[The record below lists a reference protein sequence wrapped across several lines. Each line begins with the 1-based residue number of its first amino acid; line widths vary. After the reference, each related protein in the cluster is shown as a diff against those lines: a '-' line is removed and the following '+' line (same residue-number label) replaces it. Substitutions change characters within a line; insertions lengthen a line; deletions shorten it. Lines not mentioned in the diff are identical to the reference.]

1 MPKWFLEKNSAE
13 APRSIPRPRRSQVRE
28 ARSSA
33 TAPSC
38 VSAPRR
44 PPPPVPAGA
53 TLREA
58 PTPSASPEGIT
69 GKGSQWASAPNTGV
83 LRKLQCN
90 PGLHAPTG
98 SETAGLLGREGPH
111 WVHWLQAPATQA
123 GTAAAAQPPA
133 GQVLRGNPRAA
144 CEGRVPGPARQ
155 QSFLR

>member
-53 TLREA
+53 TLWEA

-90 PGLHAPTG
+90 PGLHAPDRLRDCRA
-98 SETAGLLGREGPH
+98 AGQGGAALSAL
-111 WVHWLQAPATQA
+111 AA
-123 GTAAAAQPPA
+123 GTCHPGWHGSCSTAPCRPGAQREPQ
-133 GQVLRGNPRAA
+133 GCL
-144 CEGRVPGPARQ
+144 
-155 QSFLR
+155 